1 LASTKVIVSV
11 VTTYHLERV
20 VRLEPFIKPASWR
33 HAFPVEI
40 TFTPTKYVHIEL
52 GLEGMEVMNLW
63 VVVGVKG
70 KASHIAES

>member
-1 LASTKVIVSV
+1 MSV
-11 VTTYHLERV
+11 VTTYHPERV
-20 VRLEPFIKPASWR
+20 VRSEPFIKLASWR
-33 HAFPVEI
+33 CAFPVEI
-40 TFTPTKYVHIEL
+40 AFTPTKYVHIKL